1 MKRVLLW
8 LAVVVA
14 VALAAVPAL
23 AAAAPATPPAP
34 AASAKVQEGPKGHP
48 AGCSSCHVAHD
59 AQGQRLWPY
68 APNVKTEKGT
78 QLSIGSALC
87 YSCHDGTITA
97 MGASF
102 FDKDGSTHPIDV
114 KPSPRCQIPKEF
126 PLDDQGKITCAS
138 CHDPHNKKGAIK
150 DYLRMPADDGSL
162 CVACHVN
169 N

>member
-1 MKRVLLW
+1 MRRILWW
-8 LAVVVA
+8 LAVMVLVT
-14 VALAAVPAL
+14 VPAL
-23 AAAAPATPPAP
+23 AAAGATAP
-34 AASAKVQEGPKGHP
+34 AAPQGKVQEGPKGHP
-48 AGCSSCHVAHD
+48 SGCSACHVAHD
-59 AQGQRLWPY
+59 AQGARLWPY

-78 QLSIGSALC
+78 PLSIGSALC

-114 KPSPRCQIPKEF
+114 KPSPRVQVPKEF
-126 PLDDQGKITCAS
+126 PLDDEGRMTCAS

-150 DYLRMPADDGSL
+150 DYLRLPADDGSL
-162 CVACHVN
+162 CVACHIN

>member
-1 MKRVLLW
+1 MKRVLFGLV
-8 LAVVVA
+8 LAVLV
-14 VALAAVPAL
+14 LTMAAPAM
-23 AAAAPATPPAP
+23 AAAATPAP
-34 AASAKVQEGPKGHP
+34 PKGHP

-59 AQGQRLWPY
+59 AQGARLWPY
-68 APNVKTEKGT
+68 APNAKTEKGT
-78 QLSIGSALC
+78 PLSIGSSLC

-114 KPSPRCQIPKEF
+114 KPSARCVIPKDF
-126 PLDDQGKITCAS
+126 PLDDQGRITCAS
-138 CHDPHNKKGAIK
+138 CHDPHNKKGAFA